1 MKCSK
6 CNRLLETLWSFCPY
20 CGTESCLNYFVD
32 KRDGERYRTVK
43 IGSQIWMAENFR
55 YKCDGAHSYKY
66 KDDLLFV
73 KEYGLLYS
81 WDVAKTV
88 APEGWHLPSYEE
100 FCQLVGCVKDSNM
113 LKIDYAW
120 KISSKDL
127 FGFGALPAGCS
138 AQGFDFGLG
147 KFTSFWTSSGED
159 SYSRECHFEI
169 GNMDYDELGDS
180 LITSASVRLV
190 KDE

>member
-20 CGTESCLNYFVD
+20 CGTELLSNYFVD

-43 IGSQIWMAENFR
+43 IGNQIWMAENFR
-55 YKCDGAHSYKY
+55 YKCDDAHSYKY
-66 KDDLLFV
+66 GHDLSFV

-81 WDVAKTV
+81 WNAAKKI

-100 FCQLVGCVKDSNM
+100 FRQLEEYVKDSNL
-113 LKIDYAW
+113 LKSEHAW
-120 KISSKDL
+120 KDSSKDP

-138 AQGFDFGLG
+138 AQGYDFGIG
-147 KFTSFWTSSGED
+147 KFTSFWTSSGEG

-180 LITSASVRLV
+180 SVTSASVRLI

>member
-20 CGTESCLNYFVD
+20 CGTELLSNYFVD
-32 KRDGERYRTVK
+32 KRDGERYRIVK
-43 IGSQIWMAENFR
+43 IGSQIWLAENFR
-55 YKCDGAHSYKY
+55 YKCDGAHTYKY
-66 KDDLLFV
+66 KDDLQLA

-81 WDVAKTV
+81 WDSAKEI

-100 FCQLVGCVKDSNM
+100 YHQLVEYVKDVNM
-113 LKIDYAW
+113 LKKDHAW
-120 KISSKDL
+120 KTSSKDP

-138 AQGFDFGLG
+138 AQGYDFGLG
-147 KFTSFWTSSGED
+147 KFTSFWTSSGEGFC
-159 SYSRECHFEI
+159 SRESYFEI

-180 LITSASVRLV
+180 SVTSASIRFI